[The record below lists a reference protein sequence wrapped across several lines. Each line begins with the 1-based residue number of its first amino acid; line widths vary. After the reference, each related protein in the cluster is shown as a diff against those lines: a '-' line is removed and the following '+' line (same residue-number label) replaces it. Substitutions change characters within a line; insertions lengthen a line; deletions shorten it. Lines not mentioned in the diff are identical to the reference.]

1 MAKVLRKL
9 DNLNNIKTKHY
20 FIEIDVNNVHIE
32 MKTMVSLQGSLK
44 DRQCYS
50 YMLKPFHYAVH
61 QLHSD
66 WDADSSSAV
75 PPNAP
80 VR

>member
-1 MAKVLRKL
+1 
-9 DNLNNIKTKHY
+9 
-20 FIEIDVNNVHIE
+20 
-32 MKTMVSLQGSLK
+32 MKTNVSLQGSLK

-50 YMLKPFHYAVH
+50 DMVKPFHYAVH

-66 WDADSSSAV
+66 SDADSSSV
-75 PPNAP
+75 PPNAL